1 MFLNAPHR
9 KASVAA
15 QAVRGLFC
23 SAAQGSCNP
32 FSSSLVK
39 SGQSL
44 KALQMVFMYMVSA
57 NWH

>member
-1 MFLNAPHR
+1 MFLNSPHR
-9 KASVAA
+9 KASLAA
-15 QAVRGLFC
+15 QAVRGFFC

-44 KALQMVFMYMVSA
+44 EALQMVVVYMVSA
-57 NWH
+57 N